1 MTRWL
6 FGVLVLGMFGCAAK
20 VGDIQRIGA
29 IEYSVSASMGMA
41 FEGDYSTRVRE
52 MAIGKAANF
61 CENKGRYLSVSGQKV
76 NSYNAT
82 IYFTCRE

>member
-1 MTRWL
+1 MKWL
-6 FGVLVLGMFGCAAK
+6 LSVLVLGLVGCAAK
-20 VGDIQRIGA
+20 VGDIQRIGS

-41 FEGDYSTRVRE
+41 FEGDYSTKVRE

-61 CENKGRYLSVSGQKV
+61 CENEGRYLSVSGQQV
-76 NSYNAT
+76 NRYNAT